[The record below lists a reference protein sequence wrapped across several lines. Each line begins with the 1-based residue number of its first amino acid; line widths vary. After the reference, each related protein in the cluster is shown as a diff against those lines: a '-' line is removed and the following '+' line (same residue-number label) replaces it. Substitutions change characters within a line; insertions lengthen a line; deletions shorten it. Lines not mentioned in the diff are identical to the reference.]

1 MRYAKVIYNK
11 VCKKWGMQKSCQ
23 KVCKNE
29 VWKSYVKRY
38 AKNEVCEK
46 GMYTTIK
53 RYAKNEACKKDY
65 ASYACNPKYKGIK
78 FS

>member
-1 MRYAKVIYNK
+1 
-11 VCKKWGMQKSCQ
+11 
-23 KVCKNE
+23 
-29 VWKSYVKRY
+29 VKRY